1 MAVKRRAAQA
11 FGEEGG
17 DDLEVNPKQSAYEEI
32 DKELRPLGPDEI
44 TEKIDE
50 QYDRWGIVDGEFS
63 FSDIVDRAFKN
74 FGIPISASVSPGGD
88 GISVTD
94 MDFKAWKEEARALL
108 MLERVRS
115 FGDEIDGDQ
124 YARVGRVLECIFYA
138 KKLVFSAVFAKNAI
152 FTAMRGDDAS
162 IVPQEIDDAFGSWGL
177 RFRWIGENQKDLTS
191 MQNLLLY
198 LLDTAQ
204 ERGYRK
210 HGDSVMC
217 QIMSEDNRPT
227 HAWKAHC
234 SITEF
239 VDMFT
244 AKETN
249 WDAWKWKTSSPG
261 MREQIIENLTKA
273 DDYQFPK
280 LVRDRSTFS
289 FRNGLYRASIDKFCE
304 FESVGQSVVS
314 ARYFEMDFDAEHATG
329 DWRNI
334 PTPYIESVM
343 DSQDWDPDVKEW
355 LYVLFGRLLY
365 DVGERDGWQVIPMLL
380 GLAGTGKSLLC
391 TKVAKA
397 FYEAADCGVLGN
409 SIEKRFGLSSFYDKL
424 LFIAPELRHDFQLD
438 QAEFQSMISGEEL
451 LLAQKFKTA
460 KAVKWRPP
468 GVLAGNEIPAWADA
482 AGSITRRIVVFDFAK
497 SIQNPDMSLEK
508 KLEGEIPNILVK
520 CNKAYLEKSAAVG
533 DKSIWKHLP
542 AYFARNQSKM
552 AAETNSIEAFILSGS
567 LRFGET
573 LYMPLDDFKKRL
585 KAYEV
590 ENGYKGMKLTS
601 DLFRTPFSRHSL
613 KIERSCLAYEGR
625 RLTRDYVIGVDVHS
639 SGDEGAAS
647 ML

>member
-1 MAVKRRAAQA
+1 MAVKRTARDA
-11 FGEEGG
+11 FGEDGDEG
-17 DDLEVNPKQSAYEEI
+17 LEVNPRQSAYEEMER
-32 DKELRPLGPDEI
+32 ELRSLGPDEI
-44 TEKIDE
+44 SKKVDE
-50 QYDRWGIVDGEFS
+50 QYDRWGILDGEYS
-63 FSDIVDRAFKN
+63 LSDIVERAFVN
-74 FGIPISASVSPGGD
+74 FDVPFGVRTASGVGMS
-88 GISVTD
+88 IAD
-94 MDFKAWKEEARALL
+94 MDIRAWKEEAKALL
-108 MLERVRS
+108 LLERVRS
-115 FGDEIDGDQ
+115 FGNDIGGDQ
-124 YARVGRVLECIFYA
+124 YSRVGRILESIFYA
-138 KKLVFSAVFAKNAI
+138 KKLVFSTIFAKNAI
-152 FTAMRGDDAS
+152 EVAVRGDDAN
-162 IVPQEIDDAFGSWGL
+162 VVTKEIDDAFGSWGL
-177 RFRWIGENQKDLTS
+177 RFRWIGDTQKDLTS

-217 QIMSEDNRPT
+217 QILSEDGKPT
-227 HAWKAHC
+227 HAWRAQA

-239 VDMFT
+239 VDTYT

-261 MREQIIENLTKA
+261 MREQVIDHLTKA
-273 DDYQFPK
+273 DDYQFPR
-280 LVRDRSTFS
+280 LIRDRSTFS
-289 FRNGLYRASIDKFCE
+289 FKNGLYVASIDKFCD
-304 FESVGQSVVS
+304 FEELGHSVVS
-314 ARYFEMDFDAEHATG
+314 AKYFDMEFNSEHASG
-329 DWRNI
+329 DWRSI
-334 PTPYIESVM
+334 PTPYMESVM
-343 DSQDWDPDVKEW
+343 ESQEWDPIVREW

-409 SIEKRFGLSSFYDKL
+409 SIERRFGLSSFYDKL

-468 GVLAGNEIPAWADA
+468 GVLAGNEIPSWADA

-508 KLEGEIPNILVK
+508 KLEAEIPTILVK
-520 CNKAYLEKSAAVG
+520 CNKAYLEKSSEVG
-533 DKSIWKHLP
+533 NKSIWKHLP
-542 AYFARNQSKM
+542 PYFARNQSKM
-552 AAETNSIEAFILSGS
+552 AAETNAVEAFILSGS
-567 LRFGET
+567 IRFGED
-573 LYMPLDDFKKRL
+573 LIMPLDDFKKRL
-585 KAYEV
+585 KAFEI
-590 ENGYKGMKLTS
+590 ENGYKPMKLTT

-613 KIERSCLAYEGR
+613 KIERCCREYGGKK
-625 RLTRDYVIGVDVHS
+625 LTRDYVFGADVHQS
-639 SGDEGAAS
+639 SDDGTA
-647 ML
+647 LLL